1 MEMFASISDRGHY
14 FTLLFA
20 SDVYPVKTSGHAKI
34 PRLRQQVMNSIP
46 RLSQKSFKI
55 IPYLPHV
62 PLRPHKAGSAL
73 PLPGV

>member
-34 PRLRQQVMNSIP
+34 PRLRQQVMNSI
-46 RLSQKSFKI
+46 RRSSQKALKI
-55 IPYLPHV
+55 TPYLAA
-62 PLRPHKAGSAL
+62 RPF
-73 PLPGV
+73 